1 MSLKNKKGFTLVE
14 IIVAIAILAI
24 LAVVFLPIMTMSYS
38 HIMKTGRKSQKLYEA
53 QNTMEIS
60 IVDENVF
67 KAAEIPIK
75 QEGKDPIW
83 VIKGGLVEADQL
95 QTFLPWIAAM
105 SLEPDNIVEGYKSDV
120 KIKLLGVNTHF
131 KPGSEI
137 TITNDKGYSK
147 KPAKRFI
154 NETEFEFTLP
164 TATDRLKNSGNEYII
179 TIETDGEIVKS
190 KLNIRLPQFIRAQ
203 GGIINVSR
211 DARKDGEKSL
221 EYTGE
226 IRGLFWT
233 GNRFFAL
240 GKNRTDEKGIIYI
253 LEDSKD
259 WKEYIISNSKALNAL
274 VYDGNRFVAVG
285 DEGYIL
291 YSSDGLNWAKVT
303 PGNMPTMETDTHIKS
318 VTWGSFTDI
327 NDITKELFVAVGTN
341 GTILTSSKGDTWKK
355 VATDKIPSEDK
366 DLNSVLWGVVV
377 LDEIPKEVI
386 VAVGQEGTMIFT
398 EDGENWKTL
407 LPENAGDTMT
417 ENLNSIIWQ
426 DNKFLAI
433 GDNTS
438 IITIE
443 KHPTW
448 KKLNIINNFDGKNF
462 YDICWGPINDT
473 EDGYIIVGDR
483 RTATKGIIITLTDE
497 GIQEKKETNTN
508 IFYKI
513 ASRK

>member
-14 IIVAIAILAI
+14 IIVAISILAI

-38 HIMKTGRKSQKLYEA
+38 HIVKTGKKSQRLYEA
-53 QNTMEIS
+53 QNVMEIS
-60 IVDENVF
+60 IIDENVF

-95 QTFLPWIAAM
+95 QTFLPWVAAM
-105 SLEPDNIVEGYKSDV
+105 SLEPDSIVEGYESDV
-120 KIKLLGVNTHF
+120 KIIAKGVNTHF
-131 KPGSEI
+131 KAGSQV
-137 TITNDKGYSK
+137 TITNDSGYSNNTVDK
-147 KPAKRFI
+147 SRKSD
-154 NETEFEFTLP
+154 TECEITLP
-164 TATDRLKNSGNEYII
+164 IDGRRLKNSGNQYII

-203 GGIINVSR
+203 SGIINVSR

-221 EYTGE
+221 EDTGE

-233 GNRFFAL
+233 GNRFFVL
-240 GKNRTDEKGIIYI
+240 GKNRADDKGIIYI
-253 LEDSKD
+253 LEDGKD
-259 WKEYIISNSKALNAL
+259 WKEHIISNSKALNAL

-285 DEGYIL
+285 DKGNIL
-291 YSSDGLNWAKVT
+291 YSSDGVKWTKVADA
-303 PGNMPTMETDTHIKS
+303 NMPDIEADTDIKS

-327 NDITKELFVAVGTN
+327 NGITKELFVAAGTN
-341 GTILTSSKGDTWKK
+341 GTILTSSKGDTWNK
-355 VATDKIPSEDK
+355 VAIDKIPSEDK

-386 VAVGQEGTMIFT
+386 VAVGQEGIMIFT

-417 ENLNSIIWQ
+417 ENLNSLIWQ

-438 IITIE
+438 VITIE

-497 GIQEKKETNTN
+497 GIQEKKETNNT
-508 IFYKI
+508 FYKI